1 MPRILLSFVGGLI
14 SLVPAIAAAQA
25 PDATRIR
32 EAITRGYAA
41 IQTAQKVSRKTQACT
56 TTCHLQG
63 YGAFSYRA
71 VRGQGIAVDEAVA
84 GADLDRAFRRA
95 VTDFDAAVSDNSLGE
110 VGINQNFFLVAAHEV
125 GLPSTVATS
134 AIARAIALQ
143 QNTAGSWPAFHT
155 RPPSSHSLFTFTA
168 FGLRSLQLYGHP
180 NLKADTTARV
190 ARARAWLR
198 SHTAP
203 DTEGRTYQ
211 LLGLWWAGADRQV
224 LQPLAG
230 ALAKTQQADGGWGSL
245 AGRASEAYSTG
256 EVLVALHDAG
266 GMSTQDPVWRR
277 GLEFLLRS
285 QQPDGTWHVPTRL
298 PSWVNPPYF
307 ESGYP
312 YKRDQFISVAGANWS
327 LRALS
332 LALGAPTT
340 PDRLPLADVRA
351 REMEPWVETAM
362 FGSTA
367 DLKRLLDQ
375 GLSPDAATAGG
386 RTSLLM
392 MVVPDLEKV
401 QLLVQRGADVNAL
414 SSRRYSALLVA
425 AQYENSTEV
434 IRALMARG
442 AQVRVPEDK
451 GKPAANASALFFA
464 AHGGNATILPT
475 LRKAG
480 DDPDSPTMMF
490 GTFPVRPLQLATS
503 WGYTPVMRALLDL
516 GAKVDEPQPNSDGP
530 LIFAVQNHQV
540 EAARL
545 LIERRADVNRPGE
558 KGRTPLMH
566 AAIADFG
573 DARMVELLLKA
584 GARKDARDAD
594 GLTAADYARQ
604 FQHDKLSGLLR

>member
-1 MPRILLSFVGGLI
+1 MPRILVCFVSGLI

-25 PDATRIR
+25 PEATRIR
-32 EAITRGYAA
+32 DAITRGYAA
-41 IQTAQKVSRKTQACT
+41 IQTAQKVSRKTQACAA
-56 TTCHLQG
+56 TCHLQV

-71 VRGQGIAVDEAVA
+71 IRGQGFAVDEDAA
-84 GADLDRAFRRA
+84 RADLDRAFRRT
-95 VTDFDAAVSDNSLGE
+95 VTDFDAAVADNSLGE
-110 VGINQNFFLVAAHEV
+110 VGINQTFFLVAAHEI
-125 GLPSTVATS
+125 GLQSTVATS

-143 QNTAGSWPAFHT
+143 QTAAGSWPAFYT
-155 RPPSSHSLFTFTA
+155 RPPSSHSPFTFTA

-190 ARARAWLR
+190 ARAKAWLQ
-198 SHTAP
+198 SQTAP

-230 ALAKTQQADGGWGSL
+230 ALAKLQQPDGGWNSL
-245 AGRASEAYSTG
+245 AGRASDAYSTG

-285 QQPDGTWHVPTRL
+285 QVADGTWHVPTRL

-327 LRALS
+327 LRALA

-340 PDRLPLADVRA
+340 PDRLPLADVRP
-351 REMEPWVETAM
+351 REIEPWVETAM

-375 GLSPDAATAGG
+375 GLSPDAATASG
-386 RTSLLM
+386 TSLLM
-392 MVVPDLEKV
+392 TVVPDLEKV

-442 AQVRVPEDK
+442 AQVRVPPDK

-464 AHGGNATILPT
+464 AHSGNATILPM
-475 LRKAG
+475 LQKAG

-490 GTFPVRPLQLATS
+490 GTFPVTPLHIATA

-516 GAKVDEPQPNSDGP
+516 GAKADGQQPNSDGP

-540 EAARL
+540 EAASL
-545 LIERRADVNRPGE
+545 LIERRADVNRPGD

-584 GARKDARDAD
+584 GARTDARDAD
-594 GLTAADYARQ
+594 GLTAADYAREYR
-604 FQHDKLSGLLR
+604 HDRLLGLLK